1 MRTVR
6 RKTKLLLLASLM
18 LIALL
23 VLCAWLFGWGGGE
36 IRVLEFAPEDVE
48 RIELWHTS
56 VDLPMERVVVTEQ
69 EDIQTILDGV
79 NSFCFTGSS
88 VKDMFRYGLFS
99 GGSVLYGFDVFLTD
113 DGEEEI
119 TFASNNGDQS
129 MGDIEVSYW
138 ISAPT
143 KEGGIPSTAKGSLE
157 FFTQFYE
164 DDLLS

>member
-1 MRTVR
+1 MRTVSR
-6 RKTKLLLLASLM
+6 RTKLLLLAILV

-36 IRVLEFAPEDVE
+36 IRVLEFTPEDVG
-48 RIELWHTS
+48 RIELWHTN
-56 VDLPMERVVVTEQ
+56 VNLPMERIVVTEQ

-79 NSFCFTGSS
+79 NSFHFTGSS
-88 VKDMFRYGLFS
+88 VKDVFRYGPFL
-99 GGSVLYGFDVFLTD
+99 GGSVLYGFDVFLTGG
-113 DGEEEI
+113 GEKGI
-119 TFASNNGDQS
+119 TFSSNNGDQS

-143 KEGGIPSTAKGSLE
+143 KEGGSPSTAKGSLE

-164 DDLLS
+164 EGLN

>member
-1 MRTVR
+1 MRTVS
-6 RKTKLLLLASLM
+6 RKKKLLLLAGLV

-23 VLCAWLFGWGGGE
+23 ALCAWLFGWGGGE
-36 IRVLEFAPEDVE
+36 IRVLEFSPEDVE

-56 VDLPMERVVVTEQ
+56 VDLPMERVVVTDRE
-69 EDIQTILDGV
+69 EIQTILDGV
-79 NSFCFTGSS
+79 NSFHFTGSS

-99 GGSVLYGFDVFLTD
+99 GGSVLYGFDVFLT
-113 DGEEEI
+113 GSNEKEV

-143 KEGGIPSTAKGSLE
+143 KEGGIPSTARDSLE
-157 FFTQFYE
+157 FFAQFYKN
-164 DDLLS
+164 D